1 MTLSRPS
8 SSPAFL
14 LIVSALLAGY
24 APAYGQPQPQVRDL
38 GNGIH
43 AAIGAAMGT
52 AVQVPSS
59 NTFMVVTQDGNVV
72 IDTSSGVTAKVH
84 RQALAAVSK
93 APTRAIVLTHAHGDH
108 TGGLSLWMERDTQLF
123 AHQARLEFLA
133 VLDRLRGY
141 YARSNAA
148 QFGGGTAVATAVPP
162 AAGAKSVPIATAPTV
177 LTRDKHSFTVGGVD
191 FEVLH
196 TPGETP
202 DHVTV
207 WIPQF
212 KAAFIGDNYYGSF
225 PNLYTLRG
233 TQPRW
238 AMDYVN
244 SLNAVLALGPE
255 LVLPSHGPP
264 IVGAAEVRRLL
275 VRYRDAILHVH
286 DQTVAGMNAGKDVL
300 TLMREVSLPPA
311 LDIGESYGKI
321 SWSVRGIYEGY
332 VGWFDGNPS
341 TMFGP
346 ASQAYPE
353 MVRLA
358 GGVEAVA
365 RRASALAVSDPVL
378 ALYLTDMALATD
390 RQHTA
395 ALEARLAALQALDR
409 DSTNSN
415 ERGWLRAGIRDA
427 QARLNGLLK

>member
-1 MTLSRPS
+1 MLNDRRSVARV
-8 SSPAFL
+8 FL
-14 LIVSALLAGY
+14 GLTALLGIA
-24 APAYGQPQPQVRDL
+24 APLLAQAPQVRDL

-52 AVQVPSS
+52 AVQIPQS
-59 NTFMVVTQDGNVV
+59 NTFMIATRDGNVIV
-72 IDTSSGVTAKVH
+72 DTSGGAIAKAH
-84 RQALAAVSK
+84 RQALSAVSA

-108 TGGLSLWMERDTQLF
+108 TGGLPLWMEPQTQLI
-123 AHQARLEFLA
+123 AHQARVEFLA

-141 YARSNAA
+141 FARSNAA
-148 QFGGGTAVATAVPP
+148 QFGGGAAVTTAAGQ
-162 AAGAKSVPIATAPTV
+162 AAGARAAAPIEPTV
-177 LTRDKHSFTVGGVD
+177 LTGDKHTFTVGGVS
-191 FEVLH
+191 FEVLY

-212 KAAFIGDNYYGSF
+212 KAAFVGDNYYGSF

-244 SLNAVLALGPE
+244 SLNKVLALEPE
-255 LVLPSHGPP
+255 LVLPSHGQP

-275 VRYRDAILHVH
+275 TRYRDAILYVH
-286 DQTVAGMNAGKDVL
+286 DETVKGMNEGKDVL
-300 TLMREVSLPPA
+300 ALMRESKLPPA

-358 GGVEAVA
+358 GGPDAVA
-365 RRASALAVSDPVL
+365 QRANALASTDPLL
-378 ALYLTDMALATD
+378 ALYLTDMALAAD
-390 RQHTA
+390 RA
-395 ALEARLAALQALDR
+395 NRVALQARIAALQALER
-409 DSTNSN
+409 SSTNSN
-415 ERGWLRAGIRDA
+415 ERGWLAAGIRQA
-427 QARLNGLLK
+427 QAALDGR

>member
-1 MTLSRPS
+1 MLEKFQPGVWVRLTIFTL
-8 SSPAFL
+8 AFGCS
-14 LIVSALLAGY
+14 VPLAAQ
-24 APAYGQPQPQVRDL
+24 APPQVRDL

-43 AAIGAAMGT
+43 VAIGAAMGT
-52 AVQVPSS
+52 AVQVPQS
-59 NTFMVVTQDGNVV
+59 NTFMVVTGDGNVIV
-72 IDTSSGVTAKVH
+72 DTSGGAVAKAH
-84 RQALAAVSK
+84 RQALSAISAAATK
-93 APTRAIVLTHAHGDH
+93 AIVLTHAHGDH
-108 TGGLSLWMERDTQLF
+108 TGGLALWMEPQTQLI
-123 AHQARLEFLA
+123 AHGARVEFLA

-141 YARSNAA
+141 FARSNAA
-148 QFGGGTAVATAVPP
+148 QFGGGAAA
-162 AAGAKSVPIATAPTV
+162 AAGSAVSGRAAAAIEPTL
-177 LTRDKHSFTVGGVD
+177 LTGDKHTLTVGGVTFD
-191 FEVLH
+191 VLH

-212 KAAFIGDNYYGSF
+212 KAAFVGDNYYGSF

-244 SLNAVLALGPE
+244 SLNKVLALEPE

-264 IVGAAEVRRLL
+264 IVGAAEVRRL
-275 VRYRDAILHVH
+275 VTRYRDAILFVH
-286 DQTVAGMNAGKDVL
+286 DETVKGMNEGKDVL
-300 TLMREVSLPPA
+300 TLMREIKLPPA

-353 MVRLA
+353 MVRMA
-358 GGVEAVA
+358 GGPEAVA
-365 RRASALAVSDPVL
+365 RRATELASSDPLL
-378 ALYLTDMALATD
+378 ALYLTDMALAAD
-390 RQHTA
+390 RA
-395 ALEARLAALQALDR
+395 SRVALQARIAALQTLERA
-409 DSTNSN
+409 STNSN
-415 ERGWLRAGIRDA
+415 ERGWLAAGIR
-427 QARLNGLLK
+427 QARAALTQR

>member
-1 MTLSRPS
+1 M
-8 SSPAFL
+8 
-14 LIVSALLAGY
+14 LAGN
-24 APAYGQPQPQVRDL
+24 ASSTQAQTPVRDL

-43 AAIGAAMGT
+43 VAIGAAMGT
-52 AVQVPSS
+52 AVQVPQS
-59 NTFMVVTQDGNVV
+59 NTFMVVTRDGNVI
-72 IDTSSGVTAKVH
+72 IDTSGGVVAKGH
-84 RQALAAVSK
+84 RQALSKVSA

-108 TGGLSLWMERDTQLF
+108 TGGLPLWMEPQTQLI
-123 AHQARLEFLA
+123 AHRARVDFLA

-148 QFGGGTAVATAVPP
+148 QFGGGAAGALAAAP
-162 AAGAKSVPIATAPTV
+162 AAGGRTATPIEPTV
-177 LTRDKHSFTVGGVD
+177 LTGDKHSLTVGGVA

-212 KAAFIGDNYYGSF
+212 KAAFVGDNYYGSF

-238 AMDYVN
+238 AMDYLR
-244 SLNAVLALGPE
+244 SLDTVLALEPE

-264 IVGAAEVRRLL
+264 IVGVAEVRRVLI
-275 VRYRDAILHVH
+275 RYRDAIRYVH
-286 DQTVAGMNAGKDVL
+286 DETVKGMNEGQDVL
-300 TLMREVSLPPA
+300 TLMREIRLPPA

-353 MVRLA
+353 VVRLA
-358 GGVEAVA
+358 GGPNTVA
-365 RRASALAVSDPVL
+365 RRASDLVSTDPLL
-378 ALYLTDMALATD
+378 ALYLTDMALAVD
-390 RQHTA
+390 RAHRT
-395 ALEARLAALQALDR
+395 ALQARIAALR
-409 DSTNSN
+409 ALERKSTNSN
-415 ERGWLRAGIRDA
+415 ERGWLAAGIRQTEA
-427 QARLNGLLK
+427 TLGGPR